1 MAKNQMVKKT
11 DYDPGPYGVVRGS
24 VLTGFE
30 IYGPFDT
37 VEIAVEWAEKRTLFL
52 GPVTVMP
59 IRTPESFGVQVNED
73 EGGD

>member
-1 MAKNQMVKKT
+1 L
-11 DYDPGPYGVVRGS
+11 
-24 VLTGFE
+24 LTGFE

-37 VEIAVEWAEKRTLFL
+37 VELAVAWAEKRTLFL

-59 IRTPESFGVQVNED
+59 IRPPESFGVHVSED